1 MLIVA
6 CDILIKKLKDQL
18 NKEFEITY
26 FNVTKKILEMEM
38 CRVCR
43 LSQ

>member
-26 FNVTKKILEMEM
+26 FNVAKKILEMEM
-38 CRVCR
+38 CR